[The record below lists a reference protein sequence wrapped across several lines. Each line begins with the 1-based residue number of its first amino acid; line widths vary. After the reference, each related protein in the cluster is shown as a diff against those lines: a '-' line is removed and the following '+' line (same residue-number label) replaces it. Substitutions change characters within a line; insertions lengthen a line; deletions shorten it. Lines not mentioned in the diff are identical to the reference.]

1 MLSNL
6 NLGVLFKFA
15 GGFMGACLMIFLIS
29 GCDEKP
35 SKAYQGY
42 VEGEFVYV
50 AAPIAGRLDVLK
62 VERGRQVKKGDLLLK
77 LEGDYREEV
86 AQEALNRQNQAM
98 HTLANLKKGK
108 RPSEIKSIEA
118 RLKKVKEG
126 LKLAKLEYTR
136 RKKLIKKQF
145 ISEEQ
150 LDKARTEYKQQLQQ
164 VQEITAQIDTA
175 RLGARTDEIK
185 AAEAEV
191 KVAQA
196 KLAQA
201 RWSIDQ
207 MTQYAKVN
215 GLVFDILYYPGE
227 WVPAGRPVVSILPPE
242 NIKIRFFVP
251 ERKVGKLSLGQK
263 VFVSFDGGSPLPAK
277 IAFISPR
284 AQYTPPVIYSSQ
296 SRAKLVFM
304 VEAVPAADSR
314 RLLHPGQPVDVRE
327 TLEEKPGG

>member
-1 MLSNL
+1 
-6 NLGVLFKFA
+6 
-15 GGFMGACLMIFLIS
+15 MGACLMIFFIS
-29 GCDEKP
+29 GCVEKP

-50 AAPIAGRLDVLK
+50 ATPIAGRLDGLK
-62 VERGRQVKKGDLLLK
+62 VERGRQVKKGDPLFK
-77 LEGDYREEV
+77 LEEDYREDV

-98 HTLANLKKGK
+98 YTLANLRKGK
-108 RPSEIKSIEA
+108 RPSEIQSIEA
-118 RLKKVKEG
+118 RLKKAKEG
-126 LKLAKLEYTR
+126 LKLVKLEYTR
-136 RKKLIKKQF
+136 REKLIKKQI

-164 VQEITAQIDTA
+164 VQEIMAQIDTA

-191 KVAQA
+191 KAAQA

-201 RWSIDQ
+201 RWSINQ
-207 MTQYAKVN
+207 KTQYAKEN

-227 WVPAGRPVVSILPPE
+227 WVPEGRPVVSILPPE

-251 ERKVGKLSLGQK
+251 EEKVGKLSLGQK
-263 VFVSFDGGSPLPAK
+263 VFVSFDGRSPLPAK
-277 IAFISPR
+277 IAFISPQ
-284 AQYTPPVIYSSQ
+284 AQYTPPIIYSSE

-304 VEAVPAADSR
+304 IEAVPAAESR
-314 RLLHPGQPVDVRE
+314 RLFHPGQPVDVRE
-327 TLEEKPGG
+327 TLEEKSHE